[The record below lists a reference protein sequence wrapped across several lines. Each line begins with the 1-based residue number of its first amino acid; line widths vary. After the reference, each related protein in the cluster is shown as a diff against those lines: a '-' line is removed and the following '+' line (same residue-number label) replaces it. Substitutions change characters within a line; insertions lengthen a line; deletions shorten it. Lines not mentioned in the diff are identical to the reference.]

1 MMRCI
6 VVPETPLFHGEQD
19 MKKFYTIFCK
29 LKDITAM
36 IFLCAISGLVFISAI
51 ARTLK
56 RPLNWAPD
64 VSLLLFAWLVF
75 LGADAVLRK
84 QDFISVE
91 ILVKVFPQKVRT
103 FLYYLWYGL
112 ALVFLGILVRYGIPL
127 CIQNAKR
134 LFQTLGISYSWAT
147 ASVPVGS
154 VFLIITIV
162 IKLVQHHKGATNA
175 VAESKF

>member
-1 MMRCI
+1 
-6 VVPETPLFHGEQD
+6 
-19 MKKFYTIFCK
+19 MKKFYAVFCRV
-29 LKDITAM
+29 KDIIAM
-36 IFLCAISGLVFISAI
+36 TFLCAISGLVFLSAI